1 MDVLWC
7 FESEVFVFVIVCRWP
22 LHATTA
28 NVHSMF
34 ALHIIVVAI
43 LKRWPLITGLAV
55 LYVVSA
61 RKWNF
66 RHLSGSELAGNEIFL
81 QHGSIGDWGGFS

>member
-28 NVHSMF
+28 NC
-34 ALHIIVVAI
+34 
-43 LKRWPLITGLAV
+43 T
-55 LYVVSA
+55 LYVCIA
-61 RKWNF
+61 Y
-66 RHLSGSELAGNEIFL
+66 HCGSHFVEVAVNYRFGCTIC
-81 QHGSIGDWGGFS
+81 SICKKMEFPAFEWIRISWK

>member
-1 MDVLWC
+1 MDVLWG

-43 LKRWPLITGLAV
+43 L
-55 LYVVSA
+55 YYM
-61 RKWNF
+61 
-66 RHLSGSELAGNEIFL
+66 
-81 QHGSIGDWGGFS
+81 

>member
-1 MDVLWC
+1 MDVLC
-7 FESEVFVFVIVCRWP
+7 GFESEVFAFVVVCRWP

-34 ALHIIVVAI
+34 ALYIIVVAI
-43 LKRWPLITGLAV
+43 LWRWPLFIGLAV
-55 LYVVSA
+55 LHVVSA

-66 RHLSGSELAGNEIFL
+66 WRLSGYK
-81 QHGSIGDWGGFS
+81 

>member
-1 MDVLWC
+1 MDVLWG

-34 ALHIIVVAI
+34 VLHIIVVAI
-43 LKRWPLITGLAV
+43 NYRFGCTIC
-55 LYVVSA
+55 
-61 RKWNF
+61 
-66 RHLSGSELAGNEIFL
+66 
-81 QHGSIGDWGGFS
+81 SICKKMEFPAFEWIRISWK